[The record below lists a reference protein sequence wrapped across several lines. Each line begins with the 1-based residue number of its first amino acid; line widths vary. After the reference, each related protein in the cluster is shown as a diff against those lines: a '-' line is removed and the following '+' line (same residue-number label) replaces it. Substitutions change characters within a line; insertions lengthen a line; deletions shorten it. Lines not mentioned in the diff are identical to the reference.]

1 MKCRENFWAL
11 FKKNDT
17 KLRIQNQVH
26 KWIFIQ
32 NENRND
38 KKTTNL
44 KKADKY
50 HKHHEMQRKFLGPSL
65 RKMIQNYEYKIRY
78 ISGYLFKREQKSQ
91 KNYKFKKPTNTT
103 NITKCRENFLGP
115 FSEK

>member
-1 MKCRENFWAL
+1 M
-11 FKKNDT
+11 
-17 KLRIQNQVH
+17 IQNYEY
-26 KWIFIQ
+26 KIRYISGYLFRTRI
-32 NENRND
+32 EMT

-78 ISGYLFKREQKSQ
+78 ISGYLFKRE
-91 KNYKFKKPTNTT
+91 
-103 NITKCRENFLGP
+103 
-115 FSEK
+115 